1 MSNLQEINLD
11 TGNVRELNISGNS
24 GNTNSGNLDLNIQRG
39 SSPTNSVGSLGAQSP
54 RPNLVVDSSPP
65 QITKEV
71 PMQGLDLL
79 ADTKKFKASGS
90 NPDFSSNT
98 NSNVLGGDSGG
109 IGSGVNLD
117 DINRS
122 SSPTPSV
129 TSVNSGISGVSNA
142 LGGDTT
148 ENILKFLDET
158 PGPAKE
164 IKLEGI
170 GNNSN
175 STQEDSTSNDTP
187 PDVPKPKIERP
198 KTFEEIQREK
208 QLLLFKFERLR
219 KRGVPL
225 TKQFSMASDFHEM
238 KSEYELLK
246 KQRDQENSVKF
257 QRKML
262 ITFCSG
268 VEFLNGKFDPINAK
282 LDGWSE
288 SIHENI
294 VDYDEVFEELHEKYS
309 GTGEMSPEMKLL
321 MMIGGSAFMYHLT
334 NTMFKSSL
342 PGMGDIMKQNPD
354 LMKQFA
360 NAAASSMGGNNED
373 PEFTRYMDEMVN
385 QSMKPK
391 MNGAGMGGG
400 GMGGGGMSGG
410 GMSGG
415 GMGGGGD
422 RKDMAPTSVDEILQ
436 QLDRNSNV
444 NSGNISLHSSL
455 GSGGSIELSNVNTN
469 TKNVTDE
476 IKKIEVVSDGGGKRK
491 GVTLDL

>member
-24 GNTNSGNLDLNIQRG
+24 GNTNSGSLDLNIQRG

-98 NSNVLGGDSGG
+98 SSNVLGGGGG
-109 IGSGVNLD
+109 IGGIGSGGSGVNLD

-187 PDVPKPKIERP
+187 PDVPKPQIERP
-198 KTFEEIQREK
+198 KTFEEIQQEK

-391 MNGAGMGGG
+391 MNGAGMSQGG
-400 GMGGGGMSGG
+400 GMGGGLCRVDADERASALCCWQGG
-410 GMSGG
+410 CYRSCG
-415 GMGGGGD
+415 
-422 RKDMAPTSVDEILQ
+422 L
-436 QLDRNSNV
+436 
-444 NSGNISLHSSL
+444 
-455 GSGGSIELSNVNTN
+455 
-469 TKNVTDE
+469 
-476 IKKIEVVSDGGGKRK
+476 
-491 GVTLDL
+491 